1 MSWYQTGHGDGQDA
15 PERLS
20 GRWLRDN
27 TEVAQE
33 GLYLS
38 IMGDLGA
45 WRDGQPVPLGGE
57 KPRTVLG
64 VLAVQPGVWVR
75 SEAIAEAVWDAA
87 RPDAAQNLVQTY
99 ISRLRRV
106 LAPRQPGRARLRL
119 LESMSGSYRLMIG
132 ESQLDL
138 LTFRKLTA
146 EASAASA
153 AGLSAACGL
162 FEQALSLSPGVPL
175 ADLHVLA
182 NYPPRTAIAEH
193 LASVVVDYA
202 ETAAALGCG
211 QERAIPHL
219 RALLRREPLNEK
231 AAGCLMQALAA
242 EGQQAAALQVYAET
256 AALLDA
262 ELGVRP
268 GQALMRMQL
277 RVLRRRVP
285 APGQELSPASGD
297 RLWTGRQPAPRQ
309 LPAPPRHL
317 TGRVRQLRILGR
329 LAGDAEHAVA
339 VAVISGTA
347 GIGKTALAVHWAHQ
361 AAGRFPDGQLYIN
374 LRGFDP
380 AGSPLTPGQV
390 VRGFLDALGVPP
402 DRVPGDPDAQIGL
415 YRSILAVRRVLIVLD
430 NAADA
435 GQVRPLLPGGPGC
448 VVIVTSRRQLDG
460 LVASDGA
467 HGVRLRMLTEDESR
481 QLLASFVGAARVA
494 AEPAEATDLIR
505 ICAGLP
511 LALCVA
517 GARAQSHPSFPLATL
532 VAELRD
538 ARLRLDGLDAGDAAV
553 SLRTAFFSSY
563 RQLGKN
569 AARTF
574 RLVGMAPGPDIA
586 ALAAA
591 SLLAEPPR
599 RSALALAELT
609 RSNLLAEHAPGRY
622 SLHDLLRAYA
632 TEQCRK
638 RESAA
643 ERRAALRR
651 LLDYYLHTAH
661 AADRLLF
668 PNRPLLALDSADPG
682 VTPARLADSAAALAW
697 FRAEHRVLLAA
708 TADARDQGSYAYAWR
723 LSCCLA
729 MFLDTRGH
737 WHDFKAAQAIAV
749 DAAGQLGD
757 SAALAR
763 SHHALAH
770 ACVRLGDDRDAEAQF
785 SAALLR
791 YRELGNHAGQGGV
804 FIGLGQLA
812 QGGGDYAGA
821 LRLTQHATY
830 HYEAAGQDVGRA
842 RALNQ
847 SGFALAYLGD
857 LDQALA
863 DCSQAVELYRE
874 LAAAGTGPAEAWDS
888 LGFVYH
894 LRGEYRQAVL
904 CYQRAIG
911 IFQQLDDT
919 YDQATVLVH
928 LGDTHVLAGQGWA
941 GRAALRRALAILSE
955 LNHHEAAAVKAR
967 LMRL

>member
-1 MSWYQTGHGDGQDA
+1 
-15 PERLS
+15 
-20 GRWLRDN
+20 
-27 TEVAQE
+27 
-33 GLYLS
+33 
-38 IMGDLGA
+38 MGDLGA
-45 WRDGQPVPLGGE
+45 WRDGHPIPLGGE

-75 SEAIAEAVWDAA
+75 CEAIAEAVWDGAL
-87 RPDAAQNLVQTY
+87 PDAAQNLVQTY

-106 LAPRQPGRARLRL
+106 LAPRQPGRPRLRL
-119 LESMSGSYRLMIG
+119 LESMSGSYRLEIG
-132 ESQLDL
+132 DGQLDL
-138 LTFRKLTA
+138 LAFRKLA
-146 EASAASA
+146 AAASAASA

-162 FEQALSLSPGVPL
+162 FDQALSLAPGVPL
-175 ADLHVLA
+175 ADLPVLA

-231 AAGCLMQALAA
+231 AAACLMQALAA

-268 GQALMRMQL
+268 GQTLMRMQL
-277 RVLRRRVP
+277 RVLRRKVP
-285 APGQELSPASGD
+285 PPGQEPGPAASGD
-297 RLWTGRQPAPRQ
+297 RLWAGRQLAPRQ

-317 TGRVRQLRILGR
+317 IGRVRQLRALSR
-329 LAGDAEHAVA
+329 LAGEAEHAGA

-361 AAGRFPDGQLYIN
+361 AADRFPDGQLYIN

-390 VRGFLDALGVPP
+390 VRGFLDALGVPA

-435 GQVRPLLPGGPGC
+435 GQVRPLLPGGAGC
-448 VVIVTSRRQLDG
+448 LVIATSRRQLDG
-460 LVASDGA
+460 LVATDGA
-467 HGVRLRMLTEDESR
+467 QAVRLRMLTEDESR

-494 AEPAEATDLIR
+494 AEPAEAADLIR

-511 LALCVA
+511 LAMCVA
-517 GARAQSHPSFPLATL
+517 GARAQGQPGFPLATL

-538 ARLRLDGLDAGDAAV
+538 ARQRLDGLDAGDAAV

-569 AARTF
+569 AARAF

-586 ALAAA
+586 GSAAA

-599 RSALALAELT
+599 HSALALAELT
-609 RSNLLAEHAPGRY
+609 RSNLLAEHSPGRY
-622 SLHDLLRAYA
+622 ALHDLLRAYA

-651 LLDYYLHTAH
+651 LFDYYLHTAH

-668 PNRPLLALDSADPG
+668 PNRPVLALGPPEPG
-682 VTPARLADSAAALAW
+682 VTPARLADPASALAW
-697 FRAEHRVLLAA
+697 FQAEHRVLLAA
-708 TADARDQGSYAYAWR
+708 TTDARDQGSYGYAWQ

-729 MFLDTRGH
+729 MFLDTRGY
-737 WHDFKAAQAIAV
+737 WHDFRAAQTIAV

-770 ACVRLGDDRDAEAQF
+770 ACVRLGDDRDAEDQF
-785 SAALLR
+785 TAALQL

-821 LRLTQHATY
+821 LRLTQHAAY

-847 SGFALAYLGD
+847 SGFALAHLGD
-857 LDQALA
+857 LGRALA

-888 LGFVYH
+888 LGYVYH

-904 CYQRAIG
+904 CYQRAVG

-919 YDQATVLVH
+919 YDQATVLIH
-928 LGDTHVLAGQGWA
+928 LGDTQVSAGRRWA

-955 LNHHEAAAVKAR
+955 LNHHEAAAVEAR

>member
-1 MSWYQTGHGDGQDA
+1 
-15 PERLS
+15 
-20 GRWLRDN
+20 
-27 TEVAQE
+27 
-33 GLYLS
+33 
-38 IMGDLGA
+38 MGDLGA
-45 WRDGQPVPLGGE
+45 WRDGQPVRLGGE

-75 SEAIAEAVWDAA
+75 REALAEAVWDGAL
-87 RPDAAQNLVQTY
+87 PDAAQNLVQTY
-99 ISRLRRV
+99 ISRLRGL
-106 LAPRQPGRARLRL
+106 LAPRQAGRARLRL
-119 LESMSGSYRLMIG
+119 LESMSGSYRLEIS

-138 LTFRKLTA
+138 LTFRKLAAQACAARATDLS
-146 EASAASA
+146 SA
-153 AGLSAACGL
+153 CEL

-175 ADLHVLA
+175 ADLHLLA

-202 ETAAALGCG
+202 ETAAELGG
-211 QERAIPHL
+211 RQEQAIPHL

-231 AAGCLMQALAA
+231 AAACLMQALAA
-242 EGQQAAALQVYAET
+242 EGQQAAALQVYADT

-268 GQALMRMQL
+268 GQTLMRMQL
-277 RVLRRRVP
+277 RVLRRKVP
-285 APGQELSPASGD
+285 PAGGQEPAGQQPGPAAAGE

-317 TGRVRQLRILGR
+317 IGRVRQLRALSR
-329 LAGDAEHAVA
+329 LAGEAEHAGA

-361 AAGRFPDGQLYIN
+361 AADRFPDGQLYIN

-390 VRGFLDALGVPP
+390 VRGFLDALGVPA

-415 YRSILAVRRVLIVLD
+415 YRSILATRRVLIVLD

-435 GQVRPLLPGGPGC
+435 SQVRPLLPGGPGC
-448 VVIVTSRRQLDG
+448 VVIVTTRLQLDG
-460 LVASDGA
+460 LAATDGA
-467 HGVRLRMLTEDESR
+467 RPVRLGMLTEGESR
-481 QLLASFVGAARVA
+481 QLLASFAGAARVE
-494 AEPAEATDLIR
+494 AEPAEAADLIR

-517 GARAQSHPSFPLATL
+517 GARAQGRPGFPLAAL
-532 VAELRD
+532 VAELRH

-569 AARTF
+569 AARAF
-574 RLVGMAPGPDIA
+574 RLVGIAPGPDIA
-586 ALAAA
+586 ASAAA

-632 TEQCRK
+632 TEQCRR
-638 RESAA
+638 RETAA

-668 PNRPLLALDSADPG
+668 PSRPALALGPADPG
-682 VTPARLADSAAALAW
+682 VTPAPLTDSAGALAW
-697 FRAEHRVLLAA
+697 FRAEHQVLLAA
-708 TADARDQGSYAYAWR
+708 TADARDQGSYAYAWQ

-729 MFLDTRGH
+729 MFLDTRGY
-737 WHDFKAAQAIAV
+737 WHDFKVAQTIAV
-749 DAAGQLGD
+749 DAAAQLGD
-757 SAALAR
+757 PAALAR

-770 ACVRLGDDRDAEAQF
+770 ACVRLGDDRDARTQF
-785 SAALLR
+785 TAALRL

-812 QGGGDYAGA
+812 QGGG
-821 LRLTQHATY
+821 
-830 HYEAAGQDVGRA
+830 HYEEALGLSRQAAQHYQAARQDVGRA

-857 LDQALA
+857 LGRALA
-863 DCSQAVELYRE
+863 DCSRAVELYRE
-874 LAAAGTGPAEAWDS
+874 LGAAGPGPAEAWDS
-888 LGFVYH
+888 LGYVRH

-904 CYQRAIG
+904 CYERAIG
-911 IFQQLDDT
+911 IFQRLDDT

-928 LGDTHVLAGQGWA
+928 LGDAHLLAGQRWA
-941 GRAALRRALAILSE
+941 GRAVLRQALAILSE
-955 LNHHEAAAVKAR
+955 LNHHEAAAVEAR
-967 LMRL
+967 LLRL